1 MVNNVVARPPKHGP
15 FDQVSFRYDGSTR
28 WRCLVSKCSRSLRC
42 ASRDDALLSEPYA
55 RGGASARKERPASLP
70 RNARI
75 DAALSPIVGLRATRS
90 LPASFEAVDIA
101 VLKWIAAE
109 ARRMSQR

>member
-1 MVNNVVARPPKHGP
+1 MLRAEYPHEKN
-15 FDQVSFRYDGSTR
+15 DQRLSFET
-28 WRCLVSKCSRSLRC
+28 LVSTLPSPQSSGR
-42 ASRDDALLSEPYA
+42 
-55 RGGASARKERPASLP
+55 ERP
-70 RNARI
+70 
-75 DAALSPIVGLRATRS
+75 RS

>member
-1 MVNNVVARPPKHGP
+1 MLRAEHPHEKN
-15 FDQVSFRYDGSTR
+15 DQHLSLET
-28 WRCLVSKCSRSLRC
+28 LVLT
-42 ASRDDALLSEPYA
+42 
-55 RGGASARKERPASLP
+55 LP
-70 RNARI
+70 
-75 DAALSPIVGLRATRS
+75 SSQSSGRATRS